1 MVIPFKSNDKEKHMK
16 KILSLVLAFTLVF
29 ALAAC
34 GSKDQDSGQ
43 DESQDPG
50 IVAPEEGDTT
60 APGDGTEDGVTGGDD
75 TQTSNPTGGSTGS
88 TNTNKPSSGGSNTTQ
103 KPSSGGSSAGGGSSS
118 SDKGDLTTLMDKI
131 IKGTDSEMKVMTE
144 EISPDA
150 FPSNL
155 FIDYMD
161 GAKAV
166 ASNAMMGSIAHS
178 ICLLKVP
185 DGTDAAK
192 VAEQINKNKDPRKWV
207 CVEAEKAVVLQK
219 GNYILLAMSNT
230 DIVDTVSAN
239 FKAIFWYPSAALP
252 VLSLPGE
259 PLFSS
264 NSSH

>member
-1 MVIPFKSNDKEKHMK
+1 MK
-16 KILSLVLAFTLVF
+16 KILSLALALTLVF

-34 GSKDQDSGQ
+34 GIKDQDPGQ
-43 DESQDPG
+43 DDSQEPG
-50 IVAPEEGDTT
+50 IVAPEEGDTN
-60 APGDGTEDGVTGGDD
+60 APENGTEDGTTGSDD
-75 TQTSNPTGGSTGS
+75 AQTGNPTGGNTGA
-88 TNTNKPSSGGSNTTQ
+88 TNTNKPSSGGSSSTQ
-103 KPSSGGSSAGGGSSS
+103 KPSSGGSSTSGGSTS
-118 SDKGDLTTLMDKI
+118 SDKRDLTTLMGKI
-131 IKGTDSEMKVMTE
+131 IKGTESDMMVITE

-150 FPSNL
+150 FQSNL
-155 FIDYMD
+155 FIDYID

-192 VAEQINKNKDPRKWV
+192 VADQINKNKDPRKWV

-239 FKAIFWYPSAALP
+239 FKAIF
-252 VLSLPGE
+252 
-259 PLFSS
+259 
-264 NSSH
+264 